1 MQLPFSLIVIFIAL
15 SAFYYFTQVTRIRR
29 ERKRDRLEERRQQF
43 FDSLAKKRQ
52 ADEHKE
58 EDKQGEKR
66 TNEISSDLGD
76 TA

>member
-43 FDSLAKKRQ
+43 FDALAKKRQ

-58 EDKQGEKR
+58 QDKQGEKE
-66 TNEISSDLGD
+66 N
-76 TA
+76 